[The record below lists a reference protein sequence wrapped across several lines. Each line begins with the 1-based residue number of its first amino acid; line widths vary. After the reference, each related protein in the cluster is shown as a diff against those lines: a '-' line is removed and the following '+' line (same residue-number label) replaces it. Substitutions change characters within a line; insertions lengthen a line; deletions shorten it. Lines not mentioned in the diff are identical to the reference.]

1 MLKTKN
7 KKVELDNLLL
17 VCQRAIEDAIGCED
31 GLDGAIGED
40 ILKMIRKYRKENKME
55 IYKSPKL

>member
-1 MLKTKN
+1 MN
-7 KKVELDNLLL
+7 KKVELDDLLL
-17 VCQRAIEDAIGCED
+17 TCQRAIEDAIGCED

-40 ILKMIRKYRKENKME
+40 ILKLLRKYRKENKME

>member
-1 MLKTKN
+1 MIKKGI
-7 KKVELDNLLL
+7 KKVKLDDLLL
-17 VCQRAIEDAIGCED
+17 TCQRAIEDAIGCED